1 MTVPFNLSE
10 LATGSP
16 YAVLA
21 RLRDEDPV
29 HWSADLKAWIV
40 TRFADVKEVLENEEI
55 YSASRM
61 RPFFDSLDPVRAERV
76 KTLRQYVP
84 LWIVFQTA
92 PDHTRLRRVMRAP
105 LAQKAMNGLRD
116 NVAGIVDSLID
127 EFIAQG
133 SVELMNQ
140 FSLRLP
146 GYVIL
151 DMLGAPRGDLVE
163 LTHLTNELQL
173 FLGQAQGVP
182 ERYARAEQAAEK
194 MGEYFER
201 LVALKRAGPGPDLTT
216 MLIEASDQGDLNQ
229 DELIAYCML
238 IFFGGQETTA
248 NLVSNG
254 LIALMRN
261 RDQLDKLRAHP
272 ELARSAVAEC
282 LRYDGPIG
290 AVVRVVSR
298 DHELGGKSL
307 RKGERVFAMVN
318 AANRDPA
325 QFADPDRF
333 DIERSGNR
341 HLTFG
346 QGAHFCLGAPLAGL
360 EAEIALS
367 KLVTRLDRVE
377 PADGELAWRD
387 GLNMRGPVTL
397 PLTFTP
403 AARRSA
409 KPLAGRDFVQQQNGV
424 P

>member
-1 MTVPFNLSE
+1 MTVPFNLGE

-21 RLRDEDPV
+21 RLREEEPV
-29 HWSADLKAWIV
+29 HWSLDLKAWVV
-40 TRFADVKEVLENEEI
+40 TRYPDVKTVLENEEI

-76 KTLRQYVP
+76 KTLRQYLP
-84 LWIVFQTA
+84 LWIVFQAA

-127 EFIAQG
+127 EFIAHG
-133 SVELMNQ
+133 SVELMDQ

-163 LTHLTNELQL
+163 LTYLTNELQL

-182 ERYARAEQAAEK
+182 ERYARAERAANK

-201 LVALKRAGPGPDLTT
+201 LVALKRERPGPDLTT
-216 MLIEASDQGDLNQ
+216 MLIEASNQGELNQ

-248 NLVSNG
+248 NLISNG

-261 RDQLDKLRAHP
+261 RDQLDKLRAYP
-272 ELARSAVAEC
+272 ALARSAVAEC

-290 AVVRVVSR
+290 AVVRVVTR
-298 DHELGGKSL
+298 NVELGGKSL
-307 RKGERVFAMVN
+307 RQGERVFAMVN

-333 DIERSGNR
+333 DIERTGNR

-346 QGAHFCLGAPLAGL
+346 QGAHFCLGAPLAAL

-367 KLVTRLDRVE
+367 KLVTRLDQVE
-377 PADGELAWRD
+377 SAVGELAWRD
-387 GLNMRGPVTL
+387 GLNMRGPVSL
-397 PLTFTP
+397 PLTFAP
-403 AARRSA
+403 GARQSH
-409 KPLAGRDFVQQQNGV
+409 
-424 P
+424 